1 VSITLGG
8 VKLEEPHAADQRF
21 AGLIWGPAGSG
32 KTVLA
37 STAPGRKLHLCFDP
51 DGELSLA
58 DRADVSVLRLYK
70 VNPLTVVG
78 EMRKPDPYNLTR
90 YLTEH
95 SDVETVIFDSMTMFA
110 SMALHEAVAANKSQ
124 RNKISIEQPG
134 ISAYA
139 YRNAL
144 VLGTATTMLA
154 VTAKCNRNII
164 FTTHEGSPDTD
175 EDGHVQSITM
185 ILSTNL
191 ANQIGLRINEVWHL
205 RDTDGKQRTISV
217 RPHSRYTP
225 MKTRL
230 FDADKPQFPWH
241 FDANTLLGEGIADW
255 WDAWKNNGGKK
266 IALPLSGKATTTKG
280 AQKRTPT
287 QATV

>member
-110 SMALHEAVAANKSQ
+110 SMALHEAVAANKSG

-154 VTAKCNRNII
+154 VTAKMNRNII

-266 IALPLSGKATTTKG
+266 IPLPLSGKATTTKG

>member
-1 VSITLGG
+1 MQQTNDLLASYGDLLDQGKQCSLRLHLDESSTCVSIRMENSVLLTVQTFQYCDFIRSIL
-8 VKLEEPHAADQRF
+8 L
-21 AGLIWGPAGSG
+21 LLSG
-32 KTVLA
+32 K
-37 STAPGRKLHLCFDP
+37 C
-51 DGELSLA
+51 ESLT
-58 DRADVSVLRLYK
+58 
-70 VNPLTVVG
+70 LTISHDTSQNT
-78 EMRKPDPYNLTR
+78 PT
-90 YLTEH
+90 
-95 SDVETVIFDSMTMFA
+95 VETVIFDSMTMFA
-110 SMALHEAVAANKSQ
+110 SMALHEAVAANKSG